1 MPILDAV
8 EKYGSKTRYLD
19 KFRKLVDRFYR
30 TTIVGRTYRSELAR
44 IYQKRLQR
52 YRHSLFTFLEYD
64 GIPWNNNMAE
74 RAIRHLAVQR
84 KISGTFFASVA
95 PQYLLLL
102 GLAQTCRFQGKSVLK
117 FLLSGEKDIDSFKAA
132 KRVRSSIIA
141 VGKSTT
147 STADEA

>member
-1 MPILDAV
+1 MA
-8 EKYGSKTRYLD
+8 
-19 KFRKLVDRFYR
+19 
-30 TTIVGRTYRSELAR
+30 GRTAPNCVRT
-44 IYQKRLQR
+44 YQKRLQR
-52 YRHSLFTFLEYD
+52 YRQSLFTFLDYD

-117 FLLSGEKDIDSFKAA
+117 FLLSGREGHRQLQGGQARPQLDHRRREIHHKHC
-132 KRVRSSIIA
+132 R
-141 VGKSTT
+141 
-147 STADEA
+147 